1 MTALALDTRAIA
13 QGFADLL
20 RILRDLVAV
29 SPDEAWTVVINGPA
43 VRAIDARG
51 DVRVFGRPDG
61 ALACKLRAVLV
72 VRNGAGHLRYV
83 SCEDTSA

>member
-1 MTALALDTRAIA
+1 MNLDTKSVA
-13 QGFADLL
+13 QGFSDLL

-29 SPDEAWTVVINGPA
+29 SPDEAWTVVINGPSS

-61 ALACKLRAVLV
+61 ALACKLKAVLV

>member
-1 MTALALDTRAIA
+1 MTALALDSKAIV

-20 RILRDLVAV
+20 RILRDLVTV
-29 SPDEAWTVVINGPA
+29 SPDEAWTVVINGQS

-51 DVRVFGRPDG
+51 DVRVFGRPEG
-61 ALACKLRAVLV
+61 ALACKLKAVLV

>member
-1 MTALALDTRAIA
+1 MMHLDTRSVA

-20 RILRDLVAV
+20 RALRDLVSATPADDV
-29 SPDEAWTVVINGPA
+29 WSLTIRGQSIVATAESGA
-43 VRAIDARG
+43 VREY
-51 DVRVFGRPDG
+51 GRPDG